1 MEIPLEFLGVVKPVE
16 LTIILRMIRLQY
28 KPVSFYGAQLN
39 MMLNRYLLKI
49 REVHEGMKVH
59 WFLAVEVFHVA
70 VQSKPT
76 DSASERF
83 HPFTSR

>member
-28 KPVSFYGAQLN
+28 KPAQLN